1 MKGQHPLTALK
12 IFVVVVSLGLTTGS
26 TIAQEKKVVD
36 NYRSSVMSGIDAHMQ
51 SIKAITEG
59 KVPLWHH
66 LPDHAVAIVGTSR
79 SLLEIFPDKMS
90 KTNGDAA
97 KREIMPSFKD
107 AAMRFNGEAARLVQ
121 IIPSGNRDA
130 VTAQSKVLAEAYDK
144 LRQEIAAP
152 SAEKTSAEKKETTS
166 PTTTTTTPTPAA
178 KPATRE

>member
-36 NYRSSVMSGIDAHMQ
+36 NYRSTVMSGIDAHMQ

-59 KVPLWHH
+59 KVPFWHH

-90 KTNGDAA
+90 KTNG
-97 KREIMPSFKD
+97 
-107 AAMRFNGEAARLVQ
+107 GETRNHAVVQ
-121 IIPSGNRDA
+121 GCGNALQRGSGSPRPDYTFRKSRRRDRA
-130 VTAQSKVLAEAYDK
+130 IQGPRGSL
-144 LRQEIAAP
+144 
-152 SAEKTSAEKKETTS
+152 
-166 PTTTTTTPTPAA
+166 
-178 KPATRE
+178 

>member
-1 MKGQHPLTALK
+1 MKGRRRVTALK
-12 IFVVVVSLGLTTGS
+12 TLAVLVWFGMLTAS
-26 TIAQEKKVVD
+26 TMAQDKEIES
-36 NYRSSVMSGIDAHMQ
+36 YRSTVMSGIDAHMQ

-59 KVPLWHH
+59 KVPFWHH

-121 IIPSGNRDA
+121 IIPSGNHDA
-130 VTAQSKVLAEAYDK
+130 VTAQSRVLAEAYGK
-144 LRQEIAAP
+144 LKQEIAAP

-166 PTTTTTTPTPAA
+166 PTTTITTPTPAA